1 MLATRYENAN
11 TTLNLQAILRLVN
24 DPNCKEIRLYAS
36 PTGEAKGASESDGV
50 ATNFPLLAAL
60 ARYEIPGIAE
70 VYVVFDGSFL
80 TAVRTARYL
89 DVAELLD
96 ACQTVG
102 KVSFS
107 ATRAP
112 FTSALEP
119 LEAAKSLLQLAPVV
133 PFDATSRAQYFA
145 LLSNVSEANYPR

>member
-1 MLATRYENAN
+1 MIATRYENSN
-11 TTLNLQAILRLVN
+11 TTRNLEAILRLVN

-36 PTGEAKGASESDGV
+36 PTGGTKAADSDGA

-60 ARYEIPGIAE
+60 ARYEIPGITE

-80 TAVRTARYL
+80 TAARKSRYL
-89 DVAELLD
+89 DVVGLLD

-112 FTSALEP
+112 FTSTLDP

-133 PFDATSRAQYFA
+133 PFNAGSRAQYFA
-145 LLSNVSEANYPR
+145 LISNVSEADYAG